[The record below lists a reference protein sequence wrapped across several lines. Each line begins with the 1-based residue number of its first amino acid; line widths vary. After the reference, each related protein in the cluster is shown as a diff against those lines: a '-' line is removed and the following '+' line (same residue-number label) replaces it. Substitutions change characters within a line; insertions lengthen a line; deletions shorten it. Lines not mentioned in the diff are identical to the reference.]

1 MIVGNRSRPQDSIGA
16 GYFHTGVSDDL
27 KAALAP
33 VFDLRDVNGVELYY
47 NAAVN
52 KFFHLTADFQ
62 VIEPADVTNDTALV
76 FGLRGTIGM

>member
-1 MIVGNRSRPQDSIGA
+1 V

-27 KAALAP
+27 KTALAP
-33 VFDLRDVNGVELYY
+33 LITLQDVNGVELYY